1 MENEKPI
8 NDLVMEEL
16 QKLMRL
22 SLPTKLVTNF
32 IIVAEVMDEESQDL
46 QLIIS
51 DGASPWLAF
60 GMLNSAMS
68 MLSSGEY
75 LLPSSEENEE

>member
-1 MENEKPI
+1 MENEKPV

-16 QKLMRL
+16 QKLMRF

-46 QLIIS
+46 SLIVS
-51 DGASPWLAF
+51 DGATPWLAF

-68 MLSSGEY
+68 MLNSGEY
-75 LLPSSEENEE
+75 QFPLNEEGE

>member
-1 MENEKPI
+1 MENEKPV

-32 IIVAEVMDEESQDL
+32 IIVAEVADEESQDL
-46 QLIIS
+46 SLIVS
-51 DGASPWLAF
+51 DGATPWLAF

-68 MLSSGEY
+68 MLNSGEY
-75 LLPSSEENEE
+75 QFPLDEEGQ

>member
-1 MENEKPI
+1 MENEKPV

-32 IIVAEVMDEESQDL
+32 IIVAEVADEESQDL
-46 QLIIS
+46 SLIVS
-51 DGASPWLAF
+51 DGATPWLAF

-68 MLSSGEY
+68 MLNSGEY
-75 LLPSSEENEE
+75 QFPLDEEGE